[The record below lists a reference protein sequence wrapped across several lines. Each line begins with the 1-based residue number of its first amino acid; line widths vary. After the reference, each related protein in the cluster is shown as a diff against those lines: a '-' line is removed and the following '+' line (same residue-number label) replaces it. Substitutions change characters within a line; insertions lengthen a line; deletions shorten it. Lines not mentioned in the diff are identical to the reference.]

1 MTGVSR
7 KGRRVLVPNSRL
19 SSDLGEGL
27 VICQEALS
35 PNKECIMHHLQ
46 EKIQDKGEQN
56 FFCPT
61 NVALIRPSDGEHGE
75 KEAVTMFSSPVQ
87 AEAIE

>member
-1 MTGVSR
+1 
-7 KGRRVLVPNSRL
+7 
-19 SSDLGEGL
+19 
-27 VICQEALS
+27 
-35 PNKECIMHHLQ
+35 MHHLQ

>member
-1 MTGVSR
+1 M
-7 KGRRVLVPNSRL
+7 
-19 SSDLGEGL
+19 
-27 VICQEALS
+27 
-35 PNKECIMHHLQ
+35 HLQ

-56 FFCPT
+56 FFCLI
-61 NVALIRPSDGEHGE
+61 NVALIRPSDGEHEE